1 MKKIIYIPLAIF
13 CLSVSLAGC
22 SERYDGGIY
31 TGSSM
36 STKPSD
42 QNLSKEIQTTKPE
55 VTAQEGVTK
64 AESEP
69 TISEENY
76 K

>member
-42 QNLSKEIQTTKPE
+42 QNLSKEIQTTNPE
-55 VTAQEGVTK
+55 VAAQEDIPKEV
-64 AESEP
+64 SEP
-69 TISEENY
+69 AISEENY

>member
-1 MKKIIYIPLAIF
+1 MKRIIYIPLAIF

>member
-13 CLSVSLAGC
+13 CLSISLIGC
-22 SERYDGGIY
+22 SERYDGSIY

-42 QNLSKEIQTTKPE
+42 QNLSKKIQTTKPE
-55 VTAQEGVTK
+55 VAPQDDMPKE
-64 AESEP
+64 EREP
-69 TISEENY
+69 AISEENY